1 MHDPSSS
8 AVSHVGW
15 QRGFWSLMVTQFQNA
30 FSDNALKQLIIFVLL
45 AGAAAT
51 AASAGAAASA
61 VSAADAA
68 TAASAAD
75 DRLVSLVT
83 AVFSAPFILF
93 AMLGGWLADR
103 NSKQRMMVYVKTAE
117 MGIMAFA
124 GLALWLK
131 SLPLLLGAIFLMGCH
146 SAIFA
151 PSKYGILPEI
161 LPHDKLSW
169 GNGILELLTF
179 LGVILGVVA
188 AGIFSDAFG
197 TRTITMMETN
207 GLYRIGQTFTGTGI
221 PEGAI
226 ITAVTPT
233 SITIK
238 IGLEWIAGPILMA
251 IAFVG
256 WLFSRKVTPVPAA
269 DPTCPVRI
277 NPVTDLWR
285 QLRIM
290 KQDRDLWRACWGN
303 TGFYFISALV
313 MMNMVV
319 FCKKVLNLTDL
330 QNSMMNVWLAVG
342 IGIGSVVA
350 GYASRG
356 RIEYRLVPLGAL
368 GLALSTIPMG
378 MEGVTADTFRI
389 CMGTL
394 GFSAGLFIVPVVSV
408 IQHRPSPESKG
419 AVQGSVSSLSF
430 LGIMAAAG
438 VQWIARE
445 TFHISSAQVFWV
457 CGASALICGAYAAIS
472 RGRFIEVE

>member
-1 MHDPSSS
+1 M
-8 AVSHVGW
+8 G
-15 QRGFWSLMVTQFQNA
+15 TQFQNA
-30 FSDNALKQLIIFVLL
+30 FSDNALKQLIILVLL
-45 AGAAAT
+45 AGAAKAKVGD
-51 AASAGAAASA
+51 AGN
-61 VSAADAA
+61 DQ
-68 TAASAAD
+68 
-75 DRLVSLVT
+75 LVAEVT

-124 GLALWLK
+124 GLALWLE

-161 LPHDKLSW
+161 LPHEKLSW

-179 LGVILGVVA
+179 LGVILGTVA
-188 AGIFSDAFG
+188 AGIFSD
-197 TRTITMMETN
+197 TY
-207 GLYRIGQTFTGTGI
+207 LK
-221 PEGAI
+221 EGR
-226 ITAVTPT
+226 
-233 SITIK
+233 
-238 IGLEWIAGPILMA
+238 EWIAGPILVV
-251 IAFVG
+251 IAFGG
-256 WLFSRKVTPVPAA
+256 WLLSRQVTPVPAA

-319 FCKKVLNLTDL
+319 FCKSVLNLTDT

-356 RIEYRLVPLGAL
+356 RIEYRLVPIGAL
-368 GLALSTIPMG
+368 GLALSTVPMG
-378 MEGVTADTFRI
+378 MEGVTADAFRI
-389 CMGTL
+389 CMATL

-419 AVQGSVSSLSF
+419 AVQGAVSSLSF
-430 LGIMAAAG
+430 IGIMAAAG
-438 VQWIARE
+438 VQWVSRE
-445 TFHISSAQVFWV
+445 TFHITSGQVFWV
-457 CGASALICGAYAAIS
+457 CGASAIICGAYAAIS
-472 RGRFIEVE
+472 RGRIIKAE

>member
-1 MHDPSSS
+1 MVPTPVSS
-8 AVSHVGW
+8 ATGW
-15 QRGFWSLMVTQFQNA
+15 QRGFWCLMGTQFQNA
-30 FSDNALKQLIIFVLL
+30 FSDNALKQLIILVLL
-45 AGAAAT
+45 AS
-51 AASAGAAASA
+51 AASSAGEAEQ
-61 VSAADAA
+61 
-68 TAASAAD
+68 
-75 DRLVSLVT
+75 DRMVSLVT

-103 NSKQRMMVYVKTAE
+103 NSKQRMMVYVKAAE

-124 GLALWLK
+124 GVALALG
-131 SLPLLLGAIFLMGCH
+131 SLPLKLGAIFLMGCH

-179 LGVILGVVA
+179 LGVILGTVA
-188 AGIFSDAFG
+188 AGIFSDYFKG
-197 TRTITMMETN
+197 
-207 GLYRIGQTFTGTGI
+207 
-221 PEGAI
+221 
-226 ITAVTPT
+226 
-233 SITIK
+233 S
-238 IGLEWIAGPILMA
+238 EWVAGPILVV
-251 IAFVG
+251 IAFGG
-256 WLFSRKVTPVPAA
+256 WVLSRQVTPVPAA

-313 MMNMVV
+313 MMNVVV
-319 FCKKVLNLTDL
+319 FGKSVLHLTGT
-330 QNSMMNVWLAVG
+330 QNSMMNVWLALG
-342 IGIGSVVA
+342 IGFGSVVA

-356 RIEYRLVPLGAL
+356 HIEYRLVPIGAL
-368 GLALSTIPMG
+368 GLALSTVPMG

-445 TFHISSAQVFWV
+445 TFQITSGQVFWV
-457 CGASALICGAYAAIS
+457 CGASAILCGSYAAIS
-472 RGRFIEVE
+472 RGRFIKAE

>member
-1 MHDPSSS
+1 M
-8 AVSHVGW
+8 G
-15 QRGFWSLMVTQFQNA
+15 TQFQNA
-30 FSDNALKQLIIFVLL
+30 FSDNALKQLIILVLL
-45 AGAAAT
+45 ASAAT
-51 AASAGAAASA
+51 SAGEAEQ
-61 VSAADAA
+61 
-68 TAASAAD
+68 
-75 DRLVSLVT
+75 DRMVSLVT

-103 NSKQRMMVYVKTAE
+103 NSKQRMMVYVKAAE

-124 GLALWLK
+124 GVALALG
-131 SLPLLLGAIFLMGCH
+131 SLPLKLGAIFLMGCH

-161 LPHDKLSW
+161 LPHEKLSW
-169 GNGILELLTF
+169 GNGILELLTL
-179 LGVILGVVA
+179 LGVILGTVA
-188 AGIFSDAFG
+188 AGIFSDFFKG
-197 TRTITMMETN
+197 
-207 GLYRIGQTFTGTGI
+207 
-221 PEGAI
+221 
-226 ITAVTPT
+226 
-233 SITIK
+233 S
-238 IGLEWIAGPILMA
+238 EWIAGPILMV
-251 IAFVG
+251 IAFGG
-256 WLFSRKVTPVPAA
+256 WMLSRHVTPVPAA

-313 MMNMVV
+313 MMNVVV
-319 FCKKVLNLTDL
+319 FGKSVLNLTGT
-330 QNSMMNVWLAVG
+330 QNSMLNVWLALG
-342 IGIGSVVA
+342 IGFGSVVA

-356 RIEYRLVPLGAL
+356 HIEYRLVPIGAL
-368 GLALSTIPMG
+368 GLALSTVPMG

-389 CMGTL
+389 CMATL

-438 VQWIARE
+438 VQWVARE
-445 TFHISSAQVFWV
+445 TFHISSGQVFWV
-457 CGASALICGAYAAIS
+457 CGASAIICGAYAAIS
-472 RGRFIEVE
+472 RGRFIKVE

>member
-1 MHDPSSS
+1 MHSPSSS

-15 QRGFWSLMVTQFQNA
+15 QRGFWSLMGTQFQNA
-30 FSDNALKQLIIFVLL
+30 FSDNALKQLIILVLL
-45 AGAAAT
+45 AGAT
-51 AASAGAAASA
+51 ASASGEKKN
-61 VSAADAA
+61 DE
-68 TAASAAD
+68 
-75 DRLVSLVT
+75 LVAMVT

-124 GLALWLK
+124 GLALWLT

-188 AGIFSDAFG
+188 AGIFSDAF
-197 TRTITMMETN
+197 
-207 GLYRIGQTFTGTGI
+207 LK
-221 PEGAI
+221 EGRA
-226 ITAVTPT
+226 
-233 SITIK
+233 
-238 IGLEWIAGPILMA
+238 WIAGPILMA

-256 WLFSRKVTPVPAA
+256 WLLSRQVTPVPAA

-285 QLRIM
+285 QLSIM

-319 FCKKVLNLTDL
+319 FCKDILKLTDTE
-330 QNSMMNVWLAVG
+330 NSMMNVWLAIG

-356 RIEYRLVPLGAL
+356 RIEYRLVPIGAL
-368 GLALSTIPMG
+368 GLALSTVPMG
-378 MEGVTADTFRI
+378 MDGVTADTFRI
-389 CMGTL
+389 CMGCL
-394 GFSAGLFIVPVVSV
+394 GFSAGLFIVPVVTV

-438 VQWIARE
+438 VQWVSRDA
-445 TFHISSAQVFWV
+445 FGISSGQVFWL

>member
-1 MHDPSSS
+1 M
-8 AVSHVGW
+8 G
-15 QRGFWSLMVTQFQNA
+15 TQFQNA
-30 FSDNALKQLIIFVLL
+30 FSDNALKQLIILVLL
-45 AGAAAT
+45 A
-51 AASAGAAASA
+51 
-61 VSAADAA
+61 SAAG
-68 TAASAAD
+68 SAAEAEE
-75 DRLVSLVT
+75 DRMVSLVT

-103 NSKQRMMVYVKTAE
+103 NSKQRMMVYVKAAE

-124 GLALWLK
+124 GVALALG
-131 SLPLLLGAIFLMGCH
+131 SLPLKLGAIFLMGCH

-161 LPHDKLSW
+161 LPHEKLSW

-179 LGVILGVVA
+179 LGVILGTVA
-188 AGIFSDAFG
+188 AGIFSDYFKG
-197 TRTITMMETN
+197 
-207 GLYRIGQTFTGTGI
+207 
-221 PEGAI
+221 
-226 ITAVTPT
+226 
-233 SITIK
+233 S
-238 IGLEWIAGPILMA
+238 EWVAGPILMV
-251 IAFVG
+251 IAFGG
-256 WLFSRKVTPVPAA
+256 WVLSRQVTPVPAA

-313 MMNMVV
+313 MMNVVV
-319 FCKKVLNLTDL
+319 FGKSVLHLTGT
-330 QNSMMNVWLAVG
+330 QNSMMNVWLALG
-342 IGIGSVVA
+342 IGFGSVVA

-356 RIEYRLVPLGAL
+356 HIEYRLVPIGAL

-389 CMGTL
+389 CMATL

-445 TFHISSAQVFWV
+445 TFQITSGQVFWV
-457 CGASALICGAYAAIS
+457 CGASAILCGAYAAIS
-472 RGRFIEVE
+472 RGRFIKAE